1 MENIWVDPKHI
12 QDDHMAVLDKTVK
25 DTISPFSERYD
36 FEAELMSLFK
46 QDDVAKRV
54 LKMVADQSDAARKI
68 RESIEITGF
77 DFDTKQMPMQGINN
91 IDGKKFDYSF
101 FVGAV
106 CSKKEPGEYSLNYA
120 DLVVIKH
127 KLLNTFSGCKQED
140 CKDCWCYSHE
150 LSDCSAN
157 HKKLS
162 TLIDHLVV
170 GRKLKGMKL
179 ND

>member
-77 DFDTKQMPMQGINN
+77 DFDTKQMPKMVELDQEETRLRWIGDHDRAEIVREQKNQL
-91 IDGKKFDYSF
+91 
-101 FVGAV
+101 
-106 CSKKEPGEYSLNYA
+106 KEWMSNG
-120 DLVVIKH
+120 
-127 KLLNTFSGCKQED
+127 
-140 CKDCWCYSHE
+140 
-150 LSDCSAN
+150 
-157 HKKLS
+157 
-162 TLIDHLVV
+162 
-170 GRKLKGMKL
+170 
-179 ND
+179 